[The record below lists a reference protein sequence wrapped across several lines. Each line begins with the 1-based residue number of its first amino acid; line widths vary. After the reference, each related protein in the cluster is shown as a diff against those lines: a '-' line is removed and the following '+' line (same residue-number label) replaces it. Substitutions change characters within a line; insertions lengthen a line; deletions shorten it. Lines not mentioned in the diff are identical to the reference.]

1 MKQFNLE
8 EYLKNPSRKVVTRI
22 GSPAK
27 IHCTNFNSPQP
38 VVAEIEDL
46 GYSTT
51 FFENGRYSRLADSS
65 HDLFFADLETPDAS
79 ETPEIHVGWINLY
92 RGALCELYIKDFR
105 TFESKEDAEKNAKND
120 RDYVKSVKIKWEE

>member
-1 MKQFNLE
+1 MEQFDLE

-22 GSPAK
+22 GSPVK

-38 VVAEIEDL
+38 VVAEIENL

-65 HDLFFADLETPDAS
+65 HDLFFADSETPDTP

-92 RGALCELYIKDFR
+92 RGTFCELYIKDFR

-120 RDYVKSVKIKWEE
+120 RNYAKSVKIKWEE